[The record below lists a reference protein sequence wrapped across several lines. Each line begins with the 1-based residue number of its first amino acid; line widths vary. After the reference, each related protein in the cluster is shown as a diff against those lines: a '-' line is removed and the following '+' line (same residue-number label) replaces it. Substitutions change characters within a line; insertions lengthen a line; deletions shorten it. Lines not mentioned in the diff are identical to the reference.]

1 MWVAQ
6 ITEPAT
12 QGEEE
17 HHLMYLMDRF
27 PQYRFSMMMAKQ
39 PYIICKPVDETIMMP
54 GDEGNELEILR
65 YMVTTLIDDAIT
77 GHVITDGL

>member
-6 ITEPAT
+6 VTEPAT

-17 HHLMYLMDRF
+17 HQLMYLTKRF
-27 PQYRFSMMMAKQ
+27 PQYRFSIMMGRE
-39 PYIICKPVDETIMMP
+39 PYIICKPVEETVMAP
-54 GDEGNELEILR
+54 GDEGQEVEILR
-65 YMVTTLIDDAIT
+65 FMVTMLIDDAIT